1 MPTLYE
7 QALAIFPYRKNRMNI
22 NEEDVEVALAWLK
35 GEINYRQI
43 SQVKKIQGSN
53 VYNYLCSALRLAYQ
67 TKKLKIA

>member
-1 MPTLYE
+1 MSTLLT
-7 QALAIFPYRKNRMNI
+7 QTLAISPYRKGRVDI
-22 NEEDVEVALAWLK
+22 TTEDVEVALAWLK